1 MYGLPQRT
9 EINKPLHKTK
19 VFEKFDLTA
28 SQRDSFDADISRMFI
43 THVVAESTIPTI
55 KAGNEIADFYI
66 IEVSLKRREYAPK
79 NIELLAKFIPR
90 KILFVLHFEEKA
102 QFAIHHTKL
111 ICSEWQQRDTLNIP
125 LVGLNFDAVW
135 ENIVATIGSITVQE
149 GNTLTEQIVIDDER
163 AKLMKQIELLE
174 KKARTEKQPRKKL
187 ELYSKIQILKKCYE
201 SEKNR

>member
-28 SQRDSFDADISRMFI
+28 SQRESFDADISRMFI

-90 KILFVLHFEEKA
+90 KILFVLHFEEQA

-111 ICSEWQQRDTLNIP
+111 ICSEWQQCDTLNVP
-125 LVGLNFDAVW
+125 LAGLDLDAVW

-149 GNTLTEQIVIDDER
+149 GNTLTEQIKSDEQW
-163 AKLMKQIELLE
+163 AKVLAQIAMLE
-174 KKARTEKQPRKKL
+174 RKMAAEKQPRRKREYFEQIKKL
-187 ELYSKIQILKKCYE
+187 KKVVE
-201 SEKNR
+201 

>member
-111 ICSEWQQRDTLNIP
+111 ICSEWQQRDTLNVP
-125 LVGLNFDAVW
+125 LAGLDLDAVW

-149 GNTLTEQIVIDDER
+149 GNTLTWQIAIDDER
-163 AKLMKQIELLE
+163 VKLIKQIELLE
-174 KKARTEKQPRKKL
+174 KKARSEKQPRKKL
-187 ELYSKIQILKKCYE
+187 ELFEKLKE
-201 SEKNR
+201 LKNKL

>member
-55 KAGNEIADFYI
+55 KAGKEIADFYI

-90 KILFVLHFEEKA
+90 KILFVLHFEEQA

-111 ICSEWQQRDTLNIP
+111 ICSEWQQRDTLNVP
-125 LVGLNFDAVW
+125 LAGLDLDAVW

-149 GNTLTEQIVIDDER
+149 GNTLTEQIKSDEQKT
-163 AKLMKQIELLE
+163 KLQKQIQLLQQKLNKEKQYNKQIEINAE
-174 KKARTEKQPRKKL
+174 IKR
-187 ELYSKIQILKKCYE
+187 LKKQLNDI
-201 SEKNR
+201 K

>member
-55 KAGNEIADFYI
+55 KAGKEIADFYV
-66 IEVSLKRREYAPK
+66 IEVSFKRREYAPK

-102 QFAIHHTKL
+102 QLAIHHTKL
-111 ICSEWQQRDTLNIP
+111 ICSEWQQRDMLNVP
-125 LVGLNFDAVW
+125 LAGLDLDAVW

-149 GNTLTEQIVIDDER
+149 GNTLTEQIKSDEQKT
-163 AKLMKQIELLE
+163 KLQKQIQLLQQKLNKEKQYNKQIEINAE
-174 KKARTEKQPRKKL
+174 IKR
-187 ELYSKIQILKKCYE
+187 LKKQLNDI
-201 SEKNR
+201 K

>member
-111 ICSEWQQRDTLNIP
+111 ICSGWQQRDTLNVP
-125 LVGLNFDAVW
+125 LAGLDLDAVW

-149 GNTLTEQIVIDDER
+149 GNNVAEQIALDDVR
-163 AKLMKQIELLE
+163 AKLIKQIEILE
-174 KKARTEKQPRKKL
+174 KKVRTEKQPRKKL
-187 ELYSKIQILKKCYE
+187 ELFEKLKELKK
-201 SEKNR
+201 KL

>member
-28 SQRDSFDADISRMFI
+28 SLRDSFDADISRMFI

-111 ICSEWQQRDTLNIP
+111 ICSEWQQRDTLNVP
-125 LVGLNFDAVW
+125 LAGLDLDAVW

-149 GNTLTEQIVIDDER
+149 GNNVAEQITIDYAR
-163 AKLMKQIELLE
+163 TKLIKQIEILE
-174 KKARTEKQPRKKL
+174 KKVRTEKQPRKKL
-187 ELYSKIQILKKCYE
+187 ELFEKLKDLKK
-201 SEKNR
+201 KING

>member
-66 IEVSLKRREYAPK
+66 IEVSLKRREYTPK

-111 ICSEWQQRDTLNIP
+111 ICSEWQQRDTLNVP
-125 LVGLNFDAVW
+125 LAGLNLDAVW

-149 GNTLTEQIVIDDER
+149 GNTLTEQIAIDDER

-187 ELYSKIQILKKCYE
+187 ELYSKIQT
-201 SEKNR
+201 

>member
-9 EINKPLHKTK
+9 ERNKPLHKTK

-90 KILFVLHFEEKA
+90 KILFVLHFEEQA
-102 QFAIHHTKL
+102 QLAIHHTKL
-111 ICSEWQQRDTLNIP
+111 ICSTWQQCDTLNIP
-125 LVGLNFDAVW
+125 LTGLDLDAVW

-149 GNTLTEQIVIDDER
+149 GNTLTEQIKSDEQKT
-163 AKLMKQIELLE
+163 KLQKQIQLLQQKLNKEKQYNKQIEINAE
-174 KKARTEKQPRKKL
+174 IKR
-187 ELYSKIQILKKCYE
+187 LKKQLNDI
-201 SEKNR
+201 K

>member
-9 EINKPLHKTK
+9 ERNKPLHKTK

-55 KAGNEIADFYI
+55 KAGKEIADFYV

-111 ICSEWQQRDTLNIP
+111 ICSEWQQRNTLNVP
-125 LVGLNFDAVW
+125 LTGLDLDAVW

-149 GNTLTEQIVIDDER
+149 GNTLTEQIAIDDER
-163 AKLMKQIELLE
+163 AKLIKQIELLE
-174 KKARTEKQPRKKL
+174 KKARSEKQPRKKL
-187 ELYSKIQILKKCYE
+187 ELYSKIQTIKKML
-201 SEKNR
+201 

>member
-111 ICSEWQQRDTLNIP
+111 ICSEWQQRDALNIP

-149 GNTLTEQIVIDDER
+149 GNTLTEQIAIDDER
-163 AKLMKQIELLE
+163 AKLIKQIELLE
-174 KKARTEKQPRKKL
+174 KKARSEKQPRKKL
-187 ELYSKIQILKKCYE
+187 ELYFKIQTIKKML
-201 SEKNR
+201 

>member
-90 KILFVLHFEEKA
+90 KILFVLHFEEQA
-102 QFAIHHTKL
+102 QLAIHHTKL
-111 ICSEWQQRDTLNIP
+111 ICSTWQQCDTLNIP
-125 LVGLNFDAVW
+125 LAGLDLDAVW

-149 GNTLTEQIVIDDER
+149 GNTLTEQIKSDEQKS
-163 AKLMKQIELLE
+163 KLQKQIQLLQQ
-174 KKARTEKQPRKKL
+174 KLNKEKQ
-187 ELYSKIQILKKCYE
+187 YNTQIEINAEIKRLKKQL
-201 SEKNR
+201 NDI

>member
-43 THVVAESTIPTI
+43 THVVAESTIATI

-102 QFAIHHTKL
+102 QFVIHHTKL
-111 ICSEWQQRDTLNIP
+111 ICGEWQQRDTLNVP
-125 LVGLNFDAVW
+125 LAGLDLDAVW

-149 GNTLTEQIVIDDER
+149 GNTLTKHIAIDDER
-163 AKLMKQIELLE
+163 AKLIKQIELLE
-174 KKARTEKQPRKKL
+174 KKARAEKQPRKKM
-187 ELYSKIQILKKCYE
+187 ELFEKLKELKK
-201 SEKNR
+201 NI

>member
-79 NIELLAKFIPR
+79 NIELLVKFIPR

-111 ICSEWQQRDTLNIP
+111 RCSEWQQRDTLNVP
-125 LVGLNFDAVW
+125 LAGLDLDAVW

-149 GNTLTEQIVIDDER
+149 GNNVAEQITIDDAR
-163 AKLMKQIELLE
+163 TKLIKQIEILE
-174 KKARTEKQPRKKL
+174 KKVRSEKQPRKKL
-187 ELYSKIQILKKCYE
+187 ELFEKIKELKK
-201 SEKNR
+201 NL

>member
-28 SQRDSFDADISRMFI
+28 SRRDSFDADISRMFI

-111 ICSEWQQRDTLNIP
+111 ICSEWQQRDTLNVP
-125 LVGLNFDAVW
+125 LAGLDLDAVW

-149 GNTLTEQIVIDDER
+149 GNTLTEQIAIDDER
-163 AKLMKQIELLE
+163 AKLIKQIELLE
-174 KKARTEKQPRKKL
+174 KKARSEKQPRKKL
-187 ELYSKIQILKKCYE
+187 ELYSKIQTIKKML
-201 SEKNR
+201 

>member
-43 THVVAESTIPTI
+43 THVVTESTIPTI

-111 ICSEWQQRDTLNIP
+111 ICSEWQQRDTLNVP
-125 LVGLNFDAVW
+125 LAGLDLDAVW

-149 GNTLTEQIVIDDER
+149 GNNVAEQITIDDAR
-163 AKLMKQIELLE
+163 TKLIKQIEILE
-174 KKARTEKQPRKKL
+174 KKVRTEKQPRKKL
-187 ELYSKIQILKKCYE
+187 ELFDKLKELKK
-201 SEKNR
+201 KL

>member
-9 EINKPLHKTK
+9 ERNKPLHKTK
-19 VFEKFDLTA
+19 VFEKFDLRA

-55 KAGNEIADFYI
+55 KAGKEIADFYV
-66 IEVSLKRREYAPK
+66 IEVSLKRREYALK

-111 ICSEWQQRDTLNIP
+111 ICSEWQQRNTLNVP
-125 LVGLNFDAVW
+125 LTGLDLDAVW
-135 ENIVATIGSITVQE
+135 ENIVTTIGSITVQE

-187 ELYSKIQILKKCYE
+187 ELFEKLKELKK
-201 SEKNR
+201 KL

>member
-1 MYGLPQRT
+1 MYGLSQRT

-111 ICSEWQQRDTLNIP
+111 ICSEWQQRDTLNVP
-125 LVGLNFDAVW
+125 LAGLDLDAVW

-149 GNTLTEQIVIDDER
+149 GNTLTEQIAIDDER
-163 AKLMKQIELLE
+163 AKLIKQIELLE
-174 KKARTEKQPRKKL
+174 KKARSEKQPRKKL
-187 ELYSKIQILKKCYE
+187 ELFEKLKELKK
-201 SEKNR
+201 NIQ

>member
-66 IEVSLKRREYAPK
+66 IEVSLKRLEYAPK
-79 NIELLAKFIPR
+79 NIELLFNIFIN
-90 KILFVLHFEEKA
+90 ISVLFNEHRVFVFK
-102 QFAIHHTKL
+102 
-111 ICSEWQQRDTLNIP
+111 NI
-125 LVGLNFDAVW
+125 
-135 ENIVATIGSITVQE
+135 
-149 GNTLTEQIVIDDER
+149 
-163 AKLMKQIELLE
+163 
-174 KKARTEKQPRKKL
+174 
-187 ELYSKIQILKKCYE
+187 
-201 SEKNR
+201 

>member
-55 KAGNEIADFYI
+55 KAGKEIADFYI

-111 ICSEWQQRDTLNIP
+111 ICSEWQQRDTLNVP
-125 LVGLNFDAVW
+125 LAGLDLDAVW

-149 GNTLTEQIVIDDER
+149 GNTLTEQIKSDEQKS
-163 AKLMKQIELLE
+163 KLQKQIQLLQQ
-174 KKARTEKQPRKKL
+174 KLNKEKQYNR
-187 ELYSKIQILKKCYE
+187 QIEINAEIKRLKKQLNDI
-201 SEKNR
+201 K

>member
-90 KILFVLHFEEKA
+90 KILFVLHFEEQA
-102 QFAIHHTKL
+102 QLAIHHTKL
-111 ICSEWQQRDTLNIP
+111 ICSTWQQCDTLNIP
-125 LVGLNFDAVW
+125 LAGLDLDAVW

-149 GNTLTEQIVIDDER
+149 GNTLTEQIKSDEQKS
-163 AKLMKQIELLE
+163 KLQKQIQLLQQ
-174 KKARTEKQPRKKL
+174 KLNKEKQYNR
-187 ELYSKIQILKKCYE
+187 QIEINAEIKRLKKQLNDI
-201 SEKNR
+201 K

>member
-90 KILFVLHFEEKA
+90 KILFVLHFEEQA
-102 QFAIHHTKL
+102 QLAIHHTKL
-111 ICSEWQQRDTLNIP
+111 ICSTWQQCDTLNIP
-125 LVGLNFDAVW
+125 LAGLDLDAVW

-149 GNTLTEQIVIDDER
+149 GNTLTEQIKSDEQKS
-163 AKLMKQIELLE
+163 KLQKQIQLLQQ
-174 KKARTEKQPRKKL
+174 KLNKEKQYNR
-187 ELYSKIQILKKCYE
+187 QIEINAEIKRLKKQL
-201 SEKNR
+201 NDI

>member
-111 ICSEWQQRDTLNIP
+111 ICSEWQQRDTLNVP
-125 LVGLNFDAVW
+125 LAGLDLDAVW

-149 GNTLTEQIVIDDER
+149 GNTLTEQIAIDDER

-187 ELYSKIQILKKCYE
+187 ELFEKLKELKK
-201 SEKNR
+201 NL

>member
-102 QFAIHHTKL
+102 QLAIHHTKL
-111 ICSEWQQRDTLNIP
+111 ICSSWQQCDTLNIP
-125 LVGLNFDAVW
+125 LTGLDLDAVW

-149 GNTLTEQIVIDDER
+149 GNTLTEQIKSDEHR
-163 AKLMKQIELLE
+163 AKILAHITTLE
-174 KKARTEKQPRKKL
+174 RKMANEKQPRRKREYFEQIMKL
-187 ELYSKIQILKKCYE
+187 KSQI
-201 SEKNR
+201 

>member
-55 KAGNEIADFYI
+55 KAGKEIVDLYV

-111 ICSEWQQRDTLNIP
+111 ICGEWQQRDTLNVP
-125 LVGLNFDAVW
+125 LAGLDLDAVW

-149 GNTLTEQIVIDDER
+149 GNTLTKQIAIDDER
-163 AKLMKQIELLE
+163 AKLIKQIEQLE
-174 KKARTEKQPRKKL
+174 KKARAEKQPRKKL
-187 ELYSKIQILKKCYE
+187 ELFEKLKELKK
-201 SEKNR
+201 RL

>member
-55 KAGNEIADFYI
+55 KAGKEIADLYV

-111 ICSEWQQRDTLNIP
+111 ICGEWQQRDTLNVP
-125 LVGLNFDAVW
+125 LAGLDLDAVW
-135 ENIVATIGSITVQE
+135 ENIVATIGSITE
-149 GNTLTEQIVIDDER
+149 IGR
-163 AKLMKQIELLE
+163 AHV
-174 KKARTEKQPRKKL
+174 
-187 ELYSKIQILKKCYE
+187 
-201 SEKNR
+201 

>member
-55 KAGNEIADFYI
+55 KAGKEIADFYV
-66 IEVSLKRREYAPK
+66 IEVSLKRHEYAPK

-102 QFAIHHTKL
+102 QLAIHHTKL
-111 ICSEWQQRDTLNIP
+111 ICSTWQQCDTLNIP
-125 LVGLNFDAVW
+125 LTGLDLDAVW
-135 ENIVATIGSITVQE
+135 ENIVTKIGQIDVTE
-149 GNTLTEQIVIDDER
+149 GNTLAEQIKVEDVR
-163 AKLMKQIELLE
+163 AKLKAQIVSLTQKLN
-174 KKARTEKQPRKKL
+174 KEKQFNRQMEINAEIK
-187 ELYSKIQILKKCYE
+187 SLKKQLLNL
-201 SEKNR
+201 K

>member
-9 EINKPLHKTK
+9 ERNKPLHKTK

-55 KAGNEIADFYI
+55 KAGKEIADFYI
-66 IEVSLKRREYAPK
+66 IEVSLKRPEYASK

-149 GNTLTEQIVIDDER
+149 GNTLTEQIKSDEQKS
-163 AKLMKQIELLE
+163 KLQKQIQLLQQKLNKEKQYNKQIEINAE
-174 KKARTEKQPRKKL
+174 IKR
-187 ELYSKIQILKKCYE
+187 LKKQLNDI
-201 SEKNR
+201 K

>member
-111 ICSEWQQRDTLNIP
+111 ICSEWQQRDTLNVP
-125 LVGLNFDAVW
+125 LAGLDLDAVW

-149 GNTLTEQIVIDDER
+149 GNTLTEQIKNDEQKT
-163 AKLMKQIELLE
+163 KLQKQIQLLQQKLNKEKQYNKQIEINAE
-174 KKARTEKQPRKKL
+174 IKR
-187 ELYSKIQILKKCYE
+187 LKKQLNDI
-201 SEKNR
+201 K

>member
-28 SQRDSFDADISRMFI
+28 SQRDSLDADISRMFI

-55 KAGNEIADFYI
+55 KAGNKIADFYI
-66 IEVSLKRREYAPK
+66 IEVSLKRREYSPK
-79 NIELLAKFIPR
+79 NIELLAKFIPW

-111 ICSEWQQRDTLNIP
+111 ICSEWQQRDTLNVP
-125 LVGLNFDAVW
+125 LTGLDLDAVW

-149 GNTLTEQIVIDDER
+149 GNNVAEQIALDDVR
-163 AKLMKQIELLE
+163 AKLIKQIEILE
-174 KKARTEKQPRKKL
+174 KKVRTEKQPRKKL
-187 ELYSKIQILKKCYE
+187 ELFEKLKILKNQIL
-201 SEKNR
+201 

>member
-111 ICSEWQQRDTLNIP
+111 ICSEWQQRDTLNVP
-125 LVGLNFDAVW
+125 LAGLDLDAVW

-149 GNTLTEQIVIDDER
+149 GNTLTEQIAIDDER
-163 AKLMKQIELLE
+163 AKLLKQIELLE

-187 ELYSKIQILKKCYE
+187 ELYSKIQTIKKML
-201 SEKNR
+201 

>member
-55 KAGNEIADFYI
+55 KAGKEIADFYV

-111 ICSEWQQRDTLNIP
+111 ICSEWQQRDTLNVP
-125 LVGLNFDAVW
+125 LAGLDLDAVW

-149 GNTLTEQIVIDDER
+149 GNTLTEQIKSDEQKS
-163 AKLMKQIELLE
+163 KLQKQIQLLQQ
-174 KKARTEKQPRKKL
+174 KLNKEKQYNR
-187 ELYSKIQILKKCYE
+187 QIEINAEIKRLKKQLNDI
-201 SEKNR
+201 K

>member
-55 KAGNEIADFYI
+55 KAGKEVTDFYV
-66 IEVSLKRREYAPK
+66 IEVALKRRDYYAK

-90 KILFVLHFEEKA
+90 KLLFVLHFEEQA
-102 QFAIHHTKL
+102 QLVIHHTKL
-111 ICSEWQQRDTLNIP
+111 ICSAWQQCDTLDIP
-125 LVGLNFDAVW
+125 LTGLDLDAVW
-135 ENIVATIGSITVQE
+135 ENIVKSIGQIEVQE
-149 GNTLTEQIVIDDER
+149 GNTLTEQIVADDTR
-163 AKLMKQIELLE
+163 AKLMKQIEQLE

-187 ELYSKIQILKKCYE
+187 EFYSKIQTLKQML
-201 SEKNR
+201 

>member
-111 ICSEWQQRDTLNIP
+111 ICSEWQQRDTLNVP
-125 LVGLNFDAVW
+125 LAGLDLDAVW

-149 GNTLTEQIVIDDER
+149 GNTLTEQIAIDEER
-163 AKLMKQIELLE
+163 AKLIKQIELLE
-174 KKARTEKQPRKKL
+174 KKARSEKQPRKKL
-187 ELYSKIQILKKCYE
+187 ELYSKIQTIKKML
-201 SEKNR
+201 

>member
-66 IEVSLKRREYAPK
+66 IEVSLKRRDYAPK

-111 ICSEWQQRDTLNIP
+111 ICSEWQQRDMLNVP
-125 LVGLNFDAVW
+125 LAGLDFDAVW

-149 GNTLTEQIVIDDER
+149 GNTLTEQIAIDDEH
-163 AKLMKQIELLE
+163 AKLIKQIELLE
-174 KKARTEKQPRKKL
+174 KKARSEKQPRKKL
-187 ELYSKIQILKKCYE
+187 ELFEKLKELKK
-201 SEKNR
+201 NIQ